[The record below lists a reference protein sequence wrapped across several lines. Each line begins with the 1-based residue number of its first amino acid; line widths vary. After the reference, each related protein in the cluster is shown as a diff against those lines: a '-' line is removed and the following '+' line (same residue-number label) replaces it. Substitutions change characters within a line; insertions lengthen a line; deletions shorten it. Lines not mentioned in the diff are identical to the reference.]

1 MKQLRRIPAVLLAL
15 VLALTMGIGPVP
27 TALLAAPAAQETDPA
42 ITGYYESDVLES
54 ADSPGLV
61 VGLFLY
67 EDGSAEVTSD
77 YMNDTDII
85 IEVGTWTDN
94 GDGTLTLTVTGTTE
108 GDYEAPIEL
117 VFEIAED
124 GSLVI
129 PGEPGGAFGE
139 AGLTLIPTEAPTE
152 ETEEATG
159 EATPEATGEETPEA
173 TGEAPAGESA
183 NDALALIPEGA
194 MVFQSDVLPQADGSS
209 VQITLAAAED
219 GTLWMVS
226 DYLAEGDIVTE
237 IGTWTEDADGNLVV
251 SLTGQ
256 LGAGGEADTEYD
268 APVELVFAVN
278 DDGSLSLVDE
288 GGALFGDGGLTL
300 LPVEGTTGAEAVT
313 ATDVTTSTVTTST
326 VPSGPYV
333 SDLLPG
339 ADQSD
344 TFLVAIFY
352 DDGNALIS
360 TYMLN
365 GDLPVQEVGTWAA
378 NVDGT
383 FTITATGTVDE
394 EYAEPVEVE
403 FTIDEE
409 GVILLAGVPLYP
421 LAEIDLAA
429 APSVIAVFESDVIT
443 YTTDATH
450 TVTLS
455 LYDDFSAELAT
466 NYVEDGEVAVEYGE
480 WDLSEDN
487 QILLTITGDA
497 ETDYPE
503 PVEMIFDLADDGT
516 LTLANDE
523 EGYYGEQGLT
533 LLPVEIEGELVGD
546 TAPAGTTEEGTPTPT
561 EEAPADEATPEAG
574 ATEAEATPAA
584 TEEAAAEEGTG
595 DAAASAGAD
604 SQIFQSDVLPAATG
618 EGLQLTLALFDDG
631 TAALDYDYLD
641 GEEVATNLGTWVDNG
656 DGTFTLTFT
665 EGPTGEFDPPIEL
678 DVELDDTGNLT
689 IVDATEESAGLL
701 DVVLA
706 PVILE

>member
-139 AGLTLIPTEAPTE
+139 AGLTLIPAEVPTAA
-152 ETEEATG
+152 TEEATG

-300 LPVEGTTGAEAVT
+300 LPVEGTTGA
-313 ATDVTTSTVTTST
+313 
-326 VPSGPYV
+326 
-333 SDLLPG
+333 
-339 ADQSD
+339 
-344 TFLVAIFY
+344 
-352 DDGNALIS
+352 
-360 TYMLN
+360 
-365 GDLPVQEVGTWAA
+365 
-378 NVDGT
+378 
-383 FTITATGTVDE
+383 
-394 EYAEPVEVE
+394 
-403 FTIDEE
+403 
-409 GVILLAGVPLYP
+409 
-421 LAEIDLAA
+421 
-429 APSVIAVFESDVIT
+429 
-443 YTTDATH
+443 
-450 TVTLS
+450 
-455 LYDDFSAELAT
+455 
-466 NYVEDGEVAVEYGE
+466 
-480 WDLSEDN
+480 
-487 QILLTITGDA
+487 
-497 ETDYPE
+497 
-503 PVEMIFDLADDGT
+503 
-516 LTLANDE
+516 
-523 EGYYGEQGLT
+523 
-533 LLPVEIEGELVGD
+533 
-546 TAPAGTTEEGTPTPT
+546 
-561 EEAPADEATPEAG
+561 
-574 ATEAEATPAA
+574 
-584 TEEAAAEEGTG
+584 
-595 DAAASAGAD
+595 
-604 SQIFQSDVLPAATG
+604 
-618 EGLQLTLALFDDG
+618 
-631 TAALDYDYLD
+631 
-641 GEEVATNLGTWVDNG
+641 
-656 DGTFTLTFT
+656 
-665 EGPTGEFDPPIEL
+665 
-678 DVELDDTGNLT
+678 
-689 IVDATEESAGLL
+689 
-701 DVVLA
+701 
-706 PVILE
+706 